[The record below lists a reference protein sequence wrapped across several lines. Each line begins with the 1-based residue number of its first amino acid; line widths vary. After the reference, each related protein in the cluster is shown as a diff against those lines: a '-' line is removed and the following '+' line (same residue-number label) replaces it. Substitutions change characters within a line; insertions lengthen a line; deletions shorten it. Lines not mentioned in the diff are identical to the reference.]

1 MEVKEPTSIELIF
14 ISFFSRRGTFAIEQH
29 GQGLAKKQIDWK

>member
-14 ISFFSRRGTFAIEQH
+14 IFFFSRTGTFAVEQH
-29 GQGLAKKQIDWK
+29 SQGLAKKQID